1 MLFWPVSPM
10 NFLGLTISEL
20 ALLTISGHNVGFYG
34 IFSLISLTKMSK
46 IDSITG
52 TSYRQNLPIVLYIWK
67 KFNSFIQLP
76 VSFGIKNEKQ
86 SEYGDSI
93 GLSQPSDIARF
104 DNQIWQKVIHSN
116 SIHFCDLL
124 PHNLLPW
131 FADILIFIA
140 NTRWEMFDVY
150 EANLANALIAAAYDP
165 ISQLQRL
172 KHRRWLPPS
181 LLTKKQNEGRGLCSG

>member
-93 GLSQPSDIARF
+93 GLSQPSDIARLN
-104 DNQIWQKVIHSN
+104 NQIWQKVIHSN
-116 SIHFCDLL
+116 SIHFYDLP

-131 FADILIFIA
+131 FAEILIVIA
-140 NTRWEMFDVY
+140 NPHDEKWLTFMK
-150 EANLANALIAAAYDP
+150 LI
-165 ISQLQRL
+165 
-172 KHRRWLPPS
+172 
-181 LLTKKQNEGRGLCSG
+181 